1 MVWFMSCLYNN
12 NNWLALNRVNYLGFL
27 QMSPLILLLF
37 TTEYH
42 NIMMNSMCS
51 VVYLSPLHTSFMQV
65 FFGLLTLL
73 PIFLNW
79 TPKSEEKFFHQ
90 KRESFN
96 SLSGL
101 KKVWKLVF
109 LFLSE
114 DRIFLFGK
122 KQHIFGKYTL
132 EKWNF
137 EEEKTFPKIH
147 FQKVHF

>member
-1 MVWFMSCLYNN
+1 
-12 NNWLALNRVNYLGFL
+12 
-27 QMSPLILLLF
+27 MSPLILLLF

-42 NIMMNSMCS
+42 NIMMNSTCS

-101 KKVWKLVF
+101 NKVSKLVF
-109 LFLSE
+109 LWTEYFFLERNSTFLENTPSKNKTLKNKSLSE
-114 DRIFLFGK
+114 KTLSESTLFK
-122 KQHIFGKYTL
+122 NTL
-132 EKWNF
+132 SEINF
-137 EEEKTFPKIH
+137 QIIYF
-147 FQKVHF
+147 

>member
-1 MVWFMSCLYNN
+1 
-12 NNWLALNRVNYLGFL
+12 
-27 QMSPLILLLF
+27 MSPLILLLF

-73 PIFLNW
+73 HIFLNW
-79 TPKSEEKFFHQ
+79 APKSEEKFFHQ

-101 KKVWKLVF
+101 NKVRKIVF
-109 LFLSE
+109 LW
-114 DRIFLFGK
+114 
-122 KQHIFGKYTL
+122 L
-132 EKWNF
+132 ENF
-137 EEEKTFPKIH
+137 IRGQNISFWKETVHFRKIH
-147 FQKVHF
+147 FQNIHFQKIHFWTVHF